1 MSQSRSKRKLFFL
14 LPFPPRLDATH
25 GGGRVMAQLL
35 SGLAARHRIALLYFR
50 GVDEP
55 GLDERLRE
63 RCELA
68 EEVTRPYTGRAL
80 AEKLFRSGRLLR
92 SLFTRNPLWVADW
105 KSHEYSKR
113 IHLLVQA
120 WRPDI
125 IQIEYH
131 IMGQYLS
138 SLNGSAAPRVL
149 TAYEPGIRSAPYLNQ
164 LHPFWSRPV
173 HALDRLAWER
183 FEATIVRRVQAVIVF
198 TEHDKKALEKFT
210 MPTPIVAIPPGTL
223 IPEHPSNPATSF
235 PASLLFFGSFIHPP
249 NVDAALRLVQR
260 IFPLVQGHYPEL
272 KLFVVGD
279 QPPSELMKM
288 ASAQVVVTG
297 RVPDLRPYLERTTLF
312 VAPLRLG
319 GGIRIKVLEAL
330 AAGKAVV
337 ASRLAAE
344 GLDVQDGRDIAL
356 ADTDEE
362 FADRIVQLLG
372 DADRRAS
379 LAVCA
384 RAWAC
389 TNLGWDKS
397 IAAYESLY
405 DTLLRRTAA

>member
-1 MSQSRSKRKLFFL
+1 MSQSRLKRKLLFL

-50 GVDEP
+50 GGDEP
-55 GLDERLRE
+55 GLDEVLRE
-63 RCELA
+63 RCELT

-80 AEKLFRSGRLLR
+80 AEKLFRSGRLLT
-92 SLFTRNPLWVADW
+92 SLFTLNPLWVADW
-105 KSHEYSKR
+105 KSHEYSQR
-113 IHLLVQA
+113 IQSLVQA

-131 IMGQYLS
+131 VMGQYLS

-149 TAYEPGIRSAPYLNQ
+149 TAYEPGVRSAPYLRQ
-164 LHPFWSRPV
+164 LHPFWCRPV

-183 FEATIVRRVQAVIVF
+183 FEAAIVRRVQAVIVF
-198 TEHDKKALEKFT
+198 TEQDKKVLEKFT
-210 MPTPIVAIPPGTL
+210 IPTPIVTIPPGTL
-223 IPEHPSNPATSF
+223 IPDEPSNPATSF
-235 PASLLFFGSFIHPP
+235 PESLLFIGSFIHPP
-249 NVDAALRLVQR
+249 NVEAALRLAQAVFPMVQAC
-260 IFPLVQGHYPEL
+260 YPQL

-279 QPPSELMKM
+279 QPPPELMKM
-288 ASAQVVVTG
+288 ASPQIIVTG
-297 RVPDLRPYLERTTLF
+297 RVPDVRPYLERATLF
-312 VAPLRLG
+312 VAPLQLG

-344 GLDVQDGRDIAL
+344 GLDVLDGREIAL
-356 ADTDEE
+356 AGTDEE
-362 FADRIVQLLG
+362 FADLIVQLLG

-379 LAVCA
+379 LGRRA

-389 TNLGWDKS
+389 ANLGWDNS
-397 IAAYESLY
+397 IAEYEQLY
-405 DTLLRRTAA
+405 DVLLGRAAA

>member
-1 MSQSRSKRKLFFL
+1 Q
-14 LPFPPRLDATH
+14 T
-25 GGGRVMAQLL
+25 
-35 SGLAARHRIALLYFR
+35 
-50 GVDEP
+50 
-55 GLDERLRE
+55 
-63 RCELA
+63 
-68 EEVTRPYTGRAL
+68 
-80 AEKLFRSGRLLR
+80 
-92 SLFTRNPLWVADW
+92 
-105 KSHEYSKR
+105 
-113 IHLLVQA
+113 

-131 IMGQYLS
+131 VMGQYLA

-149 TAYEPGIRSAPYLNQ
+149 TAHEPGIRSAPYLSH
-164 LHPFWSRPV
+164 LHPFWSLSV
-173 HALDRLAWER
+173 HALDRFAWKH
-183 FEATIVRRVQAVIVF
+183 FEPALVRRTQAVVVF
-198 TEHDKKALEKFT
+198 TEHDKKVLKKFAL
-210 MPTPIVAIPPGTL
+210 PTPIVTIPPGTL
-223 IPEHPSNPATSF
+223 IPEQSTNPATSF

-260 IFPLVQGHYPEL
+260 IFPLVQGRYPEL

-344 GLDVQDGRDIAL
+344 GLDVLDGRDIAL
-356 ADTDEE
+356 AETD
-362 FADRIVQLLG
+362 
-372 DADRRAS
+372 
-379 LAVCA
+379 
-384 RAWAC
+384 
-389 TNLGWDKS
+389 
-397 IAAYESLY
+397 
-405 DTLLRRTAA
+405 

>member
-1 MSQSRSKRKLFFL
+1 MSQSQSKWKLLFL

-25 GGGRVMAQLL
+25 GGGRVIAQLL
-35 SGLAARHRIALLYFR
+35 SSLATRHRIAILYFR
-50 GVDEP
+50 GIDDAA
-55 GLDERLRE
+55 LDDVLRE

-80 AEKLFRSGRLLR
+80 GEKLFRSGRLLT
-92 SLFTRNPLWVADW
+92 SLFTLNPLWVTDW
-105 KSHEYSKR
+105 KSHEYSRR
-113 IHLLVQA
+113 IRSLVQA
-120 WRPDI
+120 WQPDI

-131 IMGQYLS
+131 VMGQYLS

-149 TAYEPGIRSAPYLNQ
+149 TAHEPGIRSAPYLSH
-164 LHPFWSRPV
+164 LHPFWSRSV
-173 HALDRLAWER
+173 HALDRLAWKR
-183 FEATIVRRVQAVIVF
+183 FEAAIVRRVQAVVVF
-198 TEHDKKALEKFT
+198 TEHDKKVLEPFT
-210 MPTPIVAIPPGTL
+210 MPTPIVTIQPGTL
-223 IPEHPSNPATSF
+223 IPEQPTNPATSLSS
-235 PASLLFFGSFIHPP
+235 SLLFVGSFIHPP
-249 NVDAALRLVQR
+249 NVDAALRLAQAVFPMVQER
-260 IFPLVQGHYPEL
+260 YPQL

-279 QPPSELMKM
+279 QPPSKLMKM
-288 ASAQVVVTG
+288 ASPQIIVTG
-297 RVPDLRPYLERTTLF
+297 RVPDVRPYLERATLF
-312 VAPLRLG
+312 VAPLQLG

-344 GLDVQDGRDIAL
+344 GLDVLDGRDIAL

-379 LAVCA
+379 LGRRA

-389 TNLGWDKS
+389 ANLGWDNS
-397 IAAYESLY
+397 IAEYERLY
-405 DTLLRRTAA
+405 DLLLRRAAA